1 VLPFVTEEVWS
12 WWLDGTVH
20 RAPWPTLD
28 ELAGATGDSAVV
40 SDVALA
46 LSGIRKA
53 KSEAK
58 ASMRADVER
67 ATVSAPAAAA
77 ARLRLASADLAAAG
91 RVAQFVVVDADGP
104 VTVEV
109 VLAPVAE

>member
-1 VLPFVTEEVWS
+1 M
-12 WWLDGTVH
+12 
-20 RAPWPTLD
+20 
-28 ELAGATGDSAVV
+28 V

-67 ATVSAPAAAA
+67 ATVSAQPAAA
-77 ARLRLASADLAAAG
+77 ARLRLAAADLAAAG
-91 RVAQFVVVDADGP
+91 RVAAFDVVEAEGP
-104 VTVEV
+104 ITVEV